1 MKGDAKKGKQKHSH
15 ERTGIAKSGKKKKN
29 VNQEKKQAVIRN
41 EVKLASRRRHKA
53 NYFRR

>member
-1 MKGDAKKGKQKHSH
+1 MRALQALMLIIKK
-15 ERTGIAKSGKKKKN
+15 KKTKKN